1 MEINSVQFLIM
12 ISLTGTAALLIGL
25 GLGYLIFKQSDN
37 QEKDQLIKKT
47 SKTSSKKEA
56 SDMSNEQIRKMYQLI
71 TDLTMTLNYERVL
84 EKSLETSF
92 IALQLSDFSTEK
104 LVSAIFLFSEDE
116 FGPPDLYVAY
126 GKGLPRPDQS
136 RTTPG
141 IEGILEHVIE
151 SGNTVTTKELPKD
164 PELKQFFAFQSC
176 QSGFCMPLRAG
187 FDTFGVLIFAHP
199 EEDYFNSD
207 VKEIINTVGHQ
218 AQIAMQN
225 AHLFQ
230 ELKTEKDQILK
241 VQKEARQKLARA
253 LHDGPTQSVAAIPMQ
268 ISRAR
273 HLLKRDVDAAAE
285 ALYQTEDLARR
296 TSRQLRHMLFT
307 LRPLILESEGLIA
320 ALDSMAEKTR
330 ETFHQNV
337 VIKTDPELV
346 DELDMNAKTVIF
358 TIAEEA
364 VTNAR
369 KYAEAENI
377 YIRVQRLQADLAF
390 LEIED
395 DGKGFD
401 VKNITDNYEERD
413 SLGLVNMRERAELVE
428 GVFHIK
434 STPGEGTQI
443 QVVIPLTGD
452 AAERLRLI

>member
-1 MEINSVQFLIM
+1 MEEMSFQWILIT
-12 ISLTGTAALLIGL
+12 IVTGAAALLIGL
-25 GLGYLIFKQSDN
+25 GLGYLVFRRPGEN
-37 QEKDQLIKKT
+37 QQPDPKPERPH
-47 SKTSSKKEA
+47 SKKGPPA
-56 SDMSNEQIRKMYQLI
+56 ASNERIRKMYQLI
-71 TDLTMTLNYERVL
+71 TELTMTLNYERVL
-84 EKSLETSF
+84 EKSLDSTF
-92 IALQLSDFSTEK
+92 IALRLSDFSTEK
-104 LVSAIFLFSEDE
+104 LVSAVFLFSEE
-116 FGPPDLYVAY
+116 ELGAPDLYVAY
-126 GKGLPRPDQS
+126 GKGLPRPDLS

-141 IEGILEHVIE
+141 IEGLLEQVIE
-151 SGNTVTTKELPKD
+151 SGDTLTTKELPKD
-164 PELKQFFAFQSC
+164 PELNQYFAFQSC
-176 QSGFCMPLRAG
+176 QSGYCMPLRSG
-187 FDTFGVLIFAHP
+187 FDTFGVLMFAHP
-199 EEDYFNSD
+199 EVDYFNTD

-253 LHDGPTQSVAAIPMQ
+253 LHDGPTQTVAAIPMQ

-285 ALYQTEDLARR
+285 ALFQTEDLARR

-307 LRPLILESEGLIA
+307 LRPLVLESEGLIA

-337 VIKTDPELV
+337 IIKTDPELV
-346 DELDMNAKTVIF
+346 EELDMNAKTVIF

-364 VTNAR
+364 VNNAR
-369 KYAEAENI
+369 KYAKAENI
-377 YIRVQRLQADLAF
+377 WVRVQRLQQDLAF

-395 DGKGFD
+395 DGKGFK
-401 VKNITDNYEERD
+401 VKEVTENYEDRD
-413 SLGLVNMRERAELVE
+413 SLGLINMRERAELVE

-434 STPGEGTQI
+434 SQPGQGTQV
-443 QVVIPLTGD
+443 QVVIPLTAD
-452 AAERLRLI
+452 AADRLRLI